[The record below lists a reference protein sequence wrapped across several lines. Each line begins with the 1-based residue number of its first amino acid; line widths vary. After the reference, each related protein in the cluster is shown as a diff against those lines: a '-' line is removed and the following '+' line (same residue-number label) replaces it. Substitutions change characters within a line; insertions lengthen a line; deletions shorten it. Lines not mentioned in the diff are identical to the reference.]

1 VNFWEFLGLD
11 MTKMAMAGA
20 AGGIVRWATLRSN
33 WKEGLG
39 SLFIGAVC
47 ALYLAPLVEPLLEP
61 IVGKLAPTADPQGFA
76 GFIVG
81 LGGIGLSGFLIEALT
96 ARTRKREGD
105 NENK

>member
-1 VNFWEFLGLD
+1 MKIEDFLGLD
-11 MTKMAMAGA
+11 VTRMALAGA

-39 SLFIGAVC
+39 AVFIGALC

-61 IVGKLAPTADPQGFA
+61 IVGKLAPSANPNGFA

-81 LGGIGLSGFLIEALT
+81 LGGISLSGFLIDALT
-96 ARTRKREGD
+96 TRTKKREGD
-105 NENK
+105 DEDK